1 MSHST
6 KRWFSLMAVLMLA
19 LSLMSL
25 AGKTTYA
32 QGDSRT
38 FPETGHTVSGLFL
51 AYWDSHGGLAQQGYP
66 LTEASNE
73 VSPVDGKTY
82 LTQYFER
89 AVFEAHPENQPPYDV
104 LLSLLGS
111 LRYNSKYA
119 SGAPDQK
126 ASTEA
131 DAVKFPETN
140 HTVGGKFL
148 AYWNSHGGLAQ
159 QGYPISEEFT
169 EVSEVDGKPYTV
181 QYFERAVF
189 EMHPEN
195 AAPNDVLLS
204 LLGRFAYYQNPSIV
218 ASVPAATIR
227 VGTWESGAAL
237 DIWNTLITNYN
248 KMYPDIKIS
257 FEPVPDN
264 YGTKLLTQIAAN
276 DAPDVFQVGDGDVRM
291 FVERGGAAD
300 ITGYVQGQAGLPGID
315 TSVYYPALFQTGV
328 VDGKSAFLT
337 KDYSPLAI
345 YYNKDLFDK
354 AGVPYP
360 KDGWTWQ
367 DFQDTAVKLTSGSGP
382 TAQYGV
388 ALPGNWTRAV
398 EPFIFQNGGDVSSPD
413 GTKTSGYLDS
423 PATVEAIQY
432 YTDLYNKY
440 HVSPS
445 PADVSTTFQGVDLF
459 QTGKAAMTLT
469 GIWPESGYAK
479 DPNFHFG
486 TVGLPQNKARANA
499 VCWAGLGLYKG
510 SKNPDQSWL
519 FLRYIGGQAGQTAF
533 SANGLPSMPSVAASL
548 KIPDDPNKSTFLNEN
563 QYLKPLPDMRTRWWN
578 DTTNKYFGQ
587 ALDTLLAGGG
597 DVQAVLTDAAQKAD
611 ADYAKLSTQP

>member
-1 MSHST
+1 MLRGT
-6 KRWFSLMAVLMLA
+6 KQWFFIVAALMLA
-19 LSLMSL
+19 LPLL
-25 AGKTTYA
+25 PATGGVARA
-32 QGDSRT
+32 QGSSRT
-38 FPETGHTVSGLFL
+38 FTETGHTVSGKFL
-51 AYWDSHGGLAQQGYP
+51 EYWNAHGGLAQQGYP
-66 LTEASNE
+66 LTEAMNE
-73 VSPVDGKTY
+73 KSPVDGKTY
-82 LTQYFER
+82 MTQYFER
-89 AVFEAHPENQPPYDV
+89 AVFELHPENQPPYDV

-111 LRYNSKYA
+111 LRYQQKFAN
-119 SGAPDQK
+119 GAPSQK
-126 ASTEA
+126 VSTEA
-131 DAVKFPETN
+131 GAVKFAQTG

-159 QGYPISEEFT
+159 QGYPVSDEFT
-169 EVSEVDGKPYTV
+169 EVSDVNGKPYTV

-204 LLGRFAYYQNPSIV
+204 LLGRFAYYQKSDVV
-218 ASVPAATIR
+218 AQVPAATIR
-227 VGTWESGAAL
+227 VGTWENGDAL
-237 DIWNTLITNYN
+237 NIWNGLIKNFNT
-248 KMYPDIKIS
+248 MYPSIKIS

-291 FVERGGAAD
+291 FVDRGGAAD
-300 ITGYVQGQAGLPGID
+300 LTSYVQGKNKLPGVD

-328 VDGKSAFLT
+328 VDGKSSFLT

-354 AGVPYP
+354 AGVAYP

-367 DFQDTAVKLTSGSGP
+367 DFQNTAVKLTTGSGP
-382 TAQYGV
+382 AAQYGIV
-388 ALPGNWTRAV
+388 LPGNWTRAV
-398 EPFIFQNGGDVSSPD
+398 EPFIFQNGGDVSSAD
-413 GTKTSGYLDS
+413 GTKTTGYLDS
-423 PATVEAIQY
+423 PATVEAVQY

-445 PADVSTTFQGVDLF
+445 PADVSTTFKGVDLF

-469 GIWPESGYAK
+469 GIWPEADYAK
-479 DPNFHFG
+479 DPKMHFG
-486 TVGLPQNKARANA
+486 TVGLPQNKKRANA

-510 SKNPDQSWL
+510 SKNPDQAWL

-533 SANGLPSMPSVAASL
+533 AANGLPSMPSVANNL
-548 KIPDDPNKSTFLNEN
+548 KIQQDPNKATFLKEN
-563 QYLKPLPDMRTRWWN
+563 QYLTPLPDMRNRWWN

-587 ALDTLLAGGG
+587 ALDKLLSDGG
-597 DVQAVLTDAAQKAD
+597 DVKAILTDAAQKAD
-611 ADYAKLSTQP
+611 ADYAKLSK